1 MRIIKIK
8 IKYNNE
14 TILRPLPPIL
24 NVKTISASASSTP
37 NIKTIFVP
45 QPDQAINSSQEKIIK
60 KSNNDPL
67 PAHIIKSP
75 ISYKIEIEIEID

>member
-75 ISYKIEIEIEID
+75 ISYKIEIEID

>member
-75 ISYKIEIEIEID
+75 ISYKIEID